1 MKMSRQ
7 SQWYFLTD
15 NKKKE
20 ISKKFQEPE
29 QFDYDILLKHFVDES
44 YSYSQ
49 IALFSPDVKDV
60 HDLVFNSD
68 PDVTKLVARFYR
80 AFHIQQDNSRAVLAI
95 IKLYRD

>member
-1 MKMSRQ
+1 MSRQ

-20 ISKKFQEPE
+20 IAKKFQEPE

-49 IALFSPDVKDV
+49 IALFAPDVKDV
-60 HDLVFNSD
+60 HDLVFTSD
-68 PDVTKLVARFYR
+68 LDAMKLVARFYKE
-80 AFHIQQDNSRAVLAI
+80 FHIQKDNSRKVLAI
-95 IKLYRD
+95 IKLYKD